1 MKEEVEIGV
10 KLSSDWFLTPPAF
23 EFWID
28 DIKVVDDFVPEKNKE
43 NKEKMLSWIGNL
55 DEGEHTIKIVL
66 KNKSMRETVISKLDN
81 NIIHDQL
88 LYVDDVSIDQINLG
102 FLVFK
107 LSKFFPDNTIRPDL
121 DDVIPN
127 LNCIGYNGE
136 WRLKFRVPTYL
147 WLLENF

>member
-1 MKEEVEIGV
+1 
-10 KLSSDWFLTPPAF
+10 
-23 EFWID
+23 
-28 DIKVVDDFVPEKNKE
+28 
-43 NKEKMLSWIGNL
+43 MLSWIGNL